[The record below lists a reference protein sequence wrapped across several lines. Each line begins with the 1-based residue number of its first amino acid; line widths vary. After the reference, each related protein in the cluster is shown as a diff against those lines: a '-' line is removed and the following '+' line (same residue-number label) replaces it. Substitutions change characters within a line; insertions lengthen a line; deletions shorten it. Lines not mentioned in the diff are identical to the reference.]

1 MGHGRIGDTNGISTK
16 FWGKGYFN
24 ETLKL
29 VLDYLFID
37 LKINRVI
44 SKTPATYLPSINTL
58 RKLGFKV
65 EAQLRD
71 YYKINNEFIYA
82 KIFQF

>member
-1 MGHGRIGDTNGISTK
+1 MLMYKGKANIYCGALEDRDTNGISTK

-37 LKINRVI
+37 LKINRVMA
-44 SKTPATYLPSINTL
+44 KTPATNLPSINVL
-58 RKLGFKV
+58 
-65 EAQLRD
+65 
-71 YYKINNEFIYA
+71 
-82 KIFQF
+82 

>member
-1 MGHGRIGDTNGISTK
+1 MSPK

-37 LKINRVI
+37 LKINRVRA
-44 SKTPATYLPSINTL
+44 KTPTTNLPSINAL

-71 YYKINNEFIYA
+71 YYKIDNEFIYA
-82 KIFQF
+82 SIYQFYQKSIL